1 MCPAWQNLPV
11 TPDDPVLAAFRRAAA
26 DREHGAA
33 EIEAG
38 LAAELLAL
46 RPQWA
51 PEALAAGGA
60 LLAAGQPAMA
70 NLRALAAAAAAGEPE
85 AFGERL
91 EARAAALAALQQR
104 LADAA
109 WGTVAGAARL
119 VTLSRSSAVAAVVVG
134 ARGRGWRGTVVVLDG
149 SEGGRGRD
157 QAAALAVSGP
167 TLSQPDA
174 TAPRWLEGAAVVVA
188 VGADA
193 VGGQRFV
200 NCVGTRAL
208 LELAA
213 ARRLPRLLVADRG
226 KDVAEA
232 AIDELV
238 ARAPT
243 RREAAGREWPIFEA
257 VPSLLI
263 TARIS
268 EGKLEF

>member
-1 MCPAWQNLPV
+1 MP
-11 TPDDPVLAAFRRAAA
+11 PDDPVLAAFRRAAE

-46 RPQWA
+46 RPRWA
-51 PEALAAGGA
+51 PDALAAGAA

-85 AFGERL
+85 AFGDLL
-91 EARAAALAALQQR
+91 EARAAALAALPQR
-104 LADAA
+104 LAAAA

-134 ARGRGWRGTVVVLDG
+134 ARARGWRGAVVVLDG
-149 SEGGRGRD
+149 SEGGWGRE
-157 QAAALAVSGP
+157 QAAALAASGP

-174 TAPRWLEGAAVVVA
+174 SAPRWLDGAAVVVA

-193 VGGQRFV
+193 VGERRFV

-213 ARRLPRLLVADRG
+213 ARRLPRLLVADHG

-243 RREAAGREWPIFEA
+243 HREAAGREWPLFEIA
-257 VPSLLI
+257 PLRLI
-263 TARIS
+263 TVRVS
-268 EGKLEF
+268 EEKQVEF